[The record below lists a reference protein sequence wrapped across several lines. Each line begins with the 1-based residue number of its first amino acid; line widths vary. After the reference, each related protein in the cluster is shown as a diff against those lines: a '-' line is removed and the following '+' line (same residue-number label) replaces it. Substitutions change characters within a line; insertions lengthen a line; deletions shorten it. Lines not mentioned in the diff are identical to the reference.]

1 MITASIQRDLRFD
14 SFFEKNILS
23 IFFAS
28 SSNNFMYTTETQI
41 RVRYS
46 ETDRMS
52 YVYYGN
58 YAQYFEVARV
68 ESLRSLGVSYR
79 EMEDDGVLLPV
90 LDFSVKFF
98 KPAFYD
104 EMLTIKTSITE
115 LPKARIIFDYETYN
129 EQGVLLN
136 KASTTLVF
144 VNKNNGRPTAA
155 PAAILEKLKDYFSA

>member
-1 MITASIQRDLRFD
+1 
-14 SFFEKNILS
+14 
-23 IFFAS
+23 
-28 SSNNFMYTTETQI
+28 MYTTEIQI

-68 ESLRSLGVSYR
+68 ESLRTLGVSYR
-79 EMEDDGVLLPV
+79 DMEDDGVLLPV
-90 LDFSVKFF
+90 LDFSVKFL

-104 EMLTIKTSITE
+104 ELLTIKTSIAE
-115 LPKARIIFDYETYN
+115 LPKARIVFNYETYN
-129 EQGVLLN
+129 EQGALLN

-144 VNKNNGRPTAA
+144 VNKATGRPMAA
-155 PAAILEKLKDYFSA
+155 PLSITDKLIEYFPV

>member
-1 MITASIQRDLRFD
+1 
-14 SFFEKNILS
+14 
-23 IFFAS
+23 
-28 SSNNFMYTTETQI
+28 MYTTETQI

>member
-1 MITASIQRDLRFD
+1 
-14 SFFEKNILS
+14 
-23 IFFAS
+23 
-28 SSNNFMYTTETQI
+28 MYTTETQI

-98 KPAFYD
+98 KPAFYGHQ
-104 EMLTIKTSITE
+104 
-115 LPKARIIFDYETYN
+115 P
-129 EQGVLLN
+129 Q
-136 KASTTLVF
+136 
-144 VNKNNGRPTAA
+144 
-155 PAAILEKLKDYFSA
+155 